1 MKKMGR
7 KHRPF
12 FRMVAID
19 GRAPRDGKVIE
30 ELGHYDPLVKD
41 TDARA
46 LLKGERIS
54 YWLSVGAL
62 PSENCAVLI
71 KKYGANGSRLAEQ
84 QAAAA
89 QKVLTQLRI
98 QHTQLS
104 AQLANIDPSDV
115 TLNNKLVGAL
125 NAIRGQHDLGR
136 QQTDKMD
143 EQVKAARAK
152 ANEAREAY
160 IQFILDA
167 RKLAGK
173 IEADYTQ
180 KAADPEVKAAVAR
193 LNQAT
198 GKQFELAP
206 SASFQSSLRRL
217 KQLEDT
223 VLSEAI
229 DLRDDGGK
237 TLRVSVVVNGKYQEE
252 MVLDS
257 GASLISLPS
266 AIATKFGLKPT
277 EKDPRITLQLADGRE
292 IEGRLMKLTSVRV
305 GKFTVDNVECAV
317 LGPEAT
323 MAEPLLGMSFL
334 ENFKFE
340 IDAAAKKLNMVK
352 VASSDAPPNK
362 GSK

>member
-1 MKKMGR
+1 MRYDLALVVCVFTSGVFLDATARADELSDAKAALAKAGVR
-7 KHRPF
+7 ALPTGF
-12 FRMVAID
+12 TLASD
-19 GRAPRDGKVIE
+19 GDVIK
-30 ELGHYDPLVKD
+30 ELGKSTLLRRNVIQTQKD
-41 TDARA
+41 LQA
-46 LLKGERIS
+46 
-54 YWLSVGAL
+54 
-62 PSENCAVLI
+62 
-71 KKYGANGSRLAEQ
+71 AEQ

-143 EQVKAARAK
+143 EQVKASRAK

-160 IQFILDA
+160 IQFVLDA

-193 LNQAT
+193 LNQAA
-198 GKQFELAP
+198 GKQFELVP

-305 GKFTVDNVECAV
+305 GKFIVDNVECAV
-317 LGPEAT
+317 LGPAAT

-352 VASSDAPPNK
+352 VASSDAPPAK

>member
-1 MKKMGR
+1 MRYQVTILACVFTSGVLFSRTSRADELSDAKATLTKAGVR
-7 KHRPF
+7 ALPTGF
-12 FRMVAID
+12 TLASDGDVA
-19 GRAPRDGKVIE
+19 K
-30 ELGHYDPLVKD
+30 ELGKSSLLRRNVNQTQKD
-41 TDARA
+41 
-46 LLKGERIS
+46 LQS
-54 YWLSVGAL
+54 
-62 PSENCAVLI
+62 
-71 KKYGANGSRLAEQ
+71 AEQ
-84 QAAAA
+84 QSAAA

-104 AQLANIDPSDV
+104 AQLANIDPNDV

-125 NAIRGQHDLGR
+125 NAIKGQHDLGR

-160 IQFILDA
+160 LQFVLDA

-193 LNQAT
+193 LNQAA

-352 VASSDAPPNK
+352 VASSDAPPAK